1 MAYEMRISDWC
12 SDVCSSDLG
21 NADGLLVAAT
31 SVDGFNNF
39 PNETGTLMDISSASV
54 GSDRGFVMSTARHH
68 VLGTNAGQSIAR
80 YTINA
85 SGTGFSEVWN
95 FYDSFYGFSVKD
107 ANAKSRLLPISA
119 TQ

>member
-1 MAYEMRISDWC
+1 
-12 SDVCSSDLG
+12 
-21 NADGLLVAAT
+21 
-31 SVDGFNNF
+31 
-39 PNETGTLMDISSASV
+39 MDISSASV

-95 FYDSFYGFSVKD
+95 FYDSLSRFSVKD

-119 TQ
+119 TQYATVNTSSSDDFGIVDRKSTRLNSSH

>member
-1 MAYEMRISDWC
+1 
-12 SDVCSSDLG
+12 
-21 NADGLLVAAT
+21 
-31 SVDGFNNF
+31 
-39 PNETGTLMDISSASV
+39 
-54 GSDRGFVMSTARHH
+54 MSTARHH

-95 FYDSFYGFSVKD
+95 FYDSFSGFSVKD

-119 TQ
+119 TQYATVNTSSSDDFGIVVKRSEEHRVGKGCVRKCRSRWSP

>member
-1 MAYEMRISDWC
+1 
-12 SDVCSSDLG
+12 
-21 NADGLLVAAT
+21 
-31 SVDGFNNF
+31 
-39 PNETGTLMDISSASV
+39 MDISSASV

-95 FYDSFYGFSVKD
+95 FYDSFSGFSVKD

-119 TQ
+119 TPYATVNTSSRSEERRVGKGCVSTCRFRGSTYH

>member
-1 MAYEMRISDWC
+1 
-12 SDVCSSDLG
+12 
-21 NADGLLVAAT
+21 
-31 SVDGFNNF
+31 
-39 PNETGTLMDISSASV
+39 MDISSASV

-95 FYDSFYGFSVKD
+95 FYDSFSGFSVTD

-119 TQ
+119 TQYATVHRSEERRVGKECVSTCRYGWLPYP

>member
-1 MAYEMRISDWC
+1 
-12 SDVCSSDLG
+12 
-21 NADGLLVAAT
+21 
-31 SVDGFNNF
+31 
-39 PNETGTLMDISSASV
+39 MDISSASV

-95 FYDSFYGFSVKD
+95 FYDSFSGFSVKD

-119 TQ
+119 TQYEDRKSQRLNSSHKCASRMPTYACKK